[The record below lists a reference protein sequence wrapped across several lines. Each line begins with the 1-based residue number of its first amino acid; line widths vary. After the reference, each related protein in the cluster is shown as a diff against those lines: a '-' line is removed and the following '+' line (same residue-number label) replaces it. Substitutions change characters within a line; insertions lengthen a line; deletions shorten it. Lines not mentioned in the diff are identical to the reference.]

1 MEGKLKY
8 EITALPE
15 GIYLL
20 RLHNGASARVVKVG
34 E

>member
-1 MEGKLKY
+1 MKGKLKCD
-8 EITALPE
+8 ITALPE

-20 RLHNGASARVVKVG
+20 RLHNGASISVMEVG